1 MYQKAKQPTM
11 YFIGVTT
18 SKSSIM
24 SVFPA
29 WAESLG
35 LGPCEIKGIDLKL
48 HDEPQKYREAVAFI
62 KDDPLSLGAL
72 VTTHKIDLLKACR
85 DQFEKLD
92 EYADLMGEIS
102 SISKKDGKL
111 VGHAKDPITS
121 GLALEAFIPDN
132 YWKNTGAEVFILGA
146 GGSAIAVSWYLM
158 KKEHGENRPSKIII
172 ANRST
177 PRLDEMRHIHSQ
189 LDSKVDVEYVH
200 APSLDIS
207 DGILSRL
214 KPGSLVINATGMGKD
229 TPGSPISDHAK
240 FPVNGFVWDFNY
252 RGNLVFLDQAKN
264 QKKERNLIIEDGWE
278 YFLHGWTRV
287 ISEVFHVEI
296 ATKGR
301 QFDKLSEIAAKQ
313 RI

>member
-1 MYQKAKQPTM
+1 
-11 YFIGVTT
+11 
-18 SKSSIM
+18 M